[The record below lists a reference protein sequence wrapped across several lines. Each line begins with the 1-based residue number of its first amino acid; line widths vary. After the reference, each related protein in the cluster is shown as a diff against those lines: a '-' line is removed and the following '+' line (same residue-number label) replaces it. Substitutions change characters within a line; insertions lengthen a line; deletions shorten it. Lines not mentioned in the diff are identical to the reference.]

1 MISTNFDIYSVVSY
15 INNSF
20 NFISDASLITHNHT
34 VKLADESLFRGDDI
48 YHDTMLIVDRIILK
62 VKFDFEKTYNTK
74 ECIDSMISNLD
85 ILEHKPNEEEVSKI
99 NFVNNI
105 LKYIDKID
113 NLDQLYGMSKVF
125 MLKYIMDDINKY
137 SITYGHINPTIL
149 DTLIS
154 HIDTAYRQLGILL
167 FDYGKRGKAFEK
179 LYNYYYY
186 YGGSEYKELY
196 DQFGLII
203 SCMKFLHK
211 NTNYSTEEIRAVC
224 DNLKKINTP

>member
-1 MISTNFDIYSVVSY
+1 MISTDFDIYSVVSY
-15 INNSF
+15 INKSF
-20 NFISDASLITHNHT
+20 TFVNDTSLITHNYA

-48 YHDTMLIVDRIILK
+48 YHDTILIIDRIIVK

-74 ECIDSMISNLD
+74 ECIDSMISSLD
-85 ILEHKPNEEEVSKI
+85 ILEHKPNKEDVSKI

-113 NLDQLYGMSKVF
+113 NLDKLYGMSKVF

-137 SITYGHINPTIL
+137 STSYGHINPAIL
-149 DTLIS
+149 NTLIS
-154 HIDTAYRQLGILL
+154 HIDTAYRQLGVLL
-167 FDYGKRGKAFEK
+167 FDYGKRGKNFEK